1 MTETIALLAA
11 QDYLADRAL
20 ATPVYIALSLQRPLL
35 LEGEAGVGKTELAKA
50 LAEAFNAPLIRL
62 QCYEGLDISQ
72 AAYEW
77 NIARQMLEI
86 RLAEASGTVTAENFS
101 NNLYRRE
108 MLVERPL
115 LAVLTSRQRSILLI
129 DELDRA
135 DEPFEAFLLELLSDF
150 QMSIPELGTVRA
162 EHIPIVLITSNR
174 TREIH
179 DALKR
184 RCIYSWVNYPDAAR
198 ELAIVRLKTPGIS
211 EQLSQEV
218 VRFVQSS
225 RTIDLFKPPGV
236 AETIDWSLALQAM
249 NTTVL
254 DSERIYE
261 TLGALL
267 KHQDDIDRIINS
279 DIDAIVREGT
289 PGQ

>member
-1 MTETIALLAA
+1 MTETISLLAA

-50 LAEAFNAPLIRL
+50 LAGAFNAPLIRL

-279 DIDAIVREGT
+279 DIDTMMRAGT